1 MDYFEINEQKEIE
14 RSLMMESFKQKRIEN
29 LKRQQEI
36 DDIYYYNYNLARIFY

>member
-14 RSLMMESFKQKRIEN
+14 RSLMIESFKQKRIEN

-36 DDIYYYNYNLARIFY
+36 DYIYYYNYNLARIFY